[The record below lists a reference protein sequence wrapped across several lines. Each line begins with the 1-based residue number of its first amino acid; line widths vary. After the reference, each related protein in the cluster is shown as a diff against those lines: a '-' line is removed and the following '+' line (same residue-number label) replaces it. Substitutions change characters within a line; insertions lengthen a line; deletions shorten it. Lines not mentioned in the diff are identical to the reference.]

1 MRRVC
6 CAEIFRRT
14 SRAILCVGAINNE
27 RAAQT
32 SPIKWCIETLLRQ
45 LFPHRERR
53 SPLVILL
60 ALVKLSHIAPLR
72 AMNADTRYPMCRSP
86 AQSRGFYFARC
97 AARWTSCERSSRW
110 WIPGSPYMHSLR
122 LIFLP
127 LVAAEFLD
135 LVTFRHLR
143 RNYSNHQLA
152 DLKKRNLQRCPM
164 TTPFFNTL
172 LQKDIISNRLRN
184 SREKKDI
191 WASRCTSR

>member
-1 MRRVC
+1 MKRVC
-6 CAEIFRRT
+6 CAETFRRA
-14 SRAILCVGAINNE
+14 SRVILCVGAINNE

-72 AMNADTRYPMCRSP
+72 AMSADTRYPTCRSP
-86 AQSRGFYFARC
+86 AQSRRFYFARC

-143 RNYSNHQLA
+143 NYSNHQLGRFKEKESSTA
-152 DLKKRNLQRCPM
+152 SNDDTLFFKKICYQILEIQEE
-164 TTPFFNTL
+164 
-172 LQKDIISNRLRN
+172 KIIYEHLTAHRFKIN
-184 SREKKDI
+184 
-191 WASRCTSR
+191 